1 MAKTITFVGNGKM
14 ALALAKGLVETHAIE
29 VIGRSMETLERFEEE
44 LKVPVKKTLY
54 PHADLTDKT
63 VFLCVKPANLKEV
76 SQKLRGEARVLYSVL
91 AGTTL
96 ESLKAIHAEHYV
108 RAMPNLAAEVNES
121 MTSLTGDERLCTEAI
136 VLFQGIGSALWL
148 SSEKELDIATALAG
162 SGPAYLALM
171 AESLCDGAVREGL
184 KRDDAMKLM
193 RGLFKGFGELIQT
206 THPALLKDN
215 VMSPGG
221 TTAAGYGALEKAG
234 VREGCM
240 EAIRIAHEKAHQL
253 SAKEAKPL

>member
-1 MAKTITFVGNGKM
+1 MTKLITFVGNGKM
-14 ALALAKGLVETHAIE
+14 ALALARGLAETYAIE
-29 VIGRSMETLERFEEE
+29 VIGRNIETLERFEES

-54 PHADLTDKT
+54 SHADITGKT
-63 VFLCVKPANLKEV
+63 VFLCVKPTNLKEV
-76 SQKLRGEARVLYSVL
+76 SQKLQGKARVVYSVL

-96 ESLKAIHAEHYV
+96 ESLQAIRAEYHV

-121 MTSLTGDERLCTEAI
+121 MTSLTGDERLCTEA
-136 VLFQGIGSALWL
+136 VTLFRGIGSALWL

-162 SGPAYLALM
+162 SGPAYLALI

-184 KRDDAMKLM
+184 KRDDAMNLM

-206 THPALLKDN
+206 THPALLKDS

-221 TTAAGYGALEKAG
+221 TTAAGYGALEKSS

-240 EAIRIAHEKAHQL
+240 EAVRSAHEKARQL
-253 SAKEAKPL
+253 GVKEVKPL